1 MKIAVA
7 RDGGASLCISTAF
20 LSLLST
26 GTVLAQSN
34 IGSAVLIERDVSGTF
49 AGRTRSLTMGD
60 GVVSNENIRTASAS
74 SAQLRFLDQTNL
86 TIGPTSSVVLD
97 RFVYNSDGSARTGT
111 VEMAI
116 GAARW
121 VGSGTQS
128 NEAYKVQTPHAVIGV
143 RGTVFDLVVETRRT
157 IVTLREGAIVVCLI
171 HQPQRCV
178 SVTTPGSVVV
188 VTATEIHGPTPNA
201 PSPTEFA
208 DNCLSPMAQRLS
220 FCATEALSTSLN
232 PVAAAAV
239 RGTTPIGD
247 PWSGFYMGANLGY
260 GTGNLSSFAAVEPF
274 TQFNPFSFTFPGGSS
289 SMNARPNG
297 IAGGV
302 QLGYN
307 WRLAASWLAGVETDI
322 QASGQKS
329 SALGQ
334 FFGTTAVCTALTC
347 IYTNTTDITARLSW
361 FGTVRGRA
369 GTELNGLWLYAT
381 GGLAYGQVSASGI
394 DTFTVTALGI
404 PPPVVYA
411 TPISYSVTKVG
422 WVAGAGVEGRLG
434 VGQWKWKVEYLHI
447 DLGSIGAGSFGSV
460 PIVNIENGRFTD
472 EIARIG
478 FNYQLSN

>member
-1 MKIAVA
+1 MKIAAA
-7 RDGGASLCISTAF
+7 RDGGASLCISTAL

-26 GTVLAQSN
+26 GTALAQTN

-49 AGRTRSLTMGD
+49 AGRTRSLAMGD

-74 SAQLRFLDQTNL
+74 SAGLRFLDQTNL

-97 RFVYNSDGSARTGT
+97 RFIYNPDGSARTGT

-128 NEAYKVQTPHAVIGV
+128 NEPYKVQTPHAVIGV
-143 RGTVFDLVVETRRT
+143 RGTAFDLVVETRRT
-157 IVTLREGAIVVCLI
+157 IVTLREGAIVVCLV
-171 HQPQRCV
+171 HEPQRCV

-201 PSPTEFA
+201 PSPTQFA
-208 DNCLSPMAQRLS
+208 ENCLSPIAHRLS
-220 FCATEALSTSLN
+220 FCATEALTTSLN

-239 RGTTPIGD
+239 GGTAPAGD
-247 PWSGFYMGANLGY
+247 PWSGFYAGANLGY
-260 GTGNLSSFAAVEPF
+260 GTGNLRSSATVDAF
-274 TQFNPFSFTFPGGSS
+274 TQLNPFLFAFPGGSS
-289 SMNARPNG
+289 SMNERPSG

-307 WRLAASWLAGVETDI
+307 WRLAAGWLAGVETDI

-334 FFGTTAVCTALTC
+334 FFGTTAVCTSLICT
-347 IYTNTTDITARLSW
+347 YTNTTDITARLSW

-381 GGLAYGQVSASGI
+381 GGLAYGQVSASGT

-404 PPPVVYA
+404 PTPAVYT
-411 TPISYSVTKVG
+411 TPISYSVSKVG
-422 WVAGAGVEGRLG
+422 WVVGAGVEGRLG
-434 VGQWKWKVEYLHI
+434 VGQWKWKMEYLHI
-447 DLGSIGAGSFGSV
+447 DLGSIGARSFGSV
-460 PIVNIENGRFTD
+460 PIVNIDNGRFTD

-478 FNYQLSN
+478 FNYPLSN